1 MSKAELFRRKAQE
14 AERKAEQV
22 PDLEA
27 KLTWREIAEHWR
39 DLAGLAER
47 QELSE
52 RR

>member
-1 MSKAELFRRKAQE
+1 MSKAELFRRMAAE
-14 AERKAEQV
+14 AERKAEQAH
-22 PDLEA
+22 DLEA

-39 DLAGLAER
+39 DLASLVER